1 MSAMVRVGKSWAIVL
16 TAIALVCVF
25 ALSLP
30 VWQIHDD
37 VYYSMIAQG
46 WGIVSSPSADIPFM
60 HPGVGML
67 AAGLTRVTGGPGYA
81 IVIYTLLVV
90 GLVTGLTAMIRL
102 RVGQAVCFLFS
113 VASLPLFLIP
123 QYTVVAGYLALMAL
137 LLLAS
142 DGRRPAVIGAL
153 LLFFFSAALRVEMAI
168 LAIAVGAPFIFAAQR
183 GKPGRHLQAIT
194 IGLGIGV
201 AIGVA
206 ALSVAP
212 MRSPALVTFDSAHAP
227 LVPFVDYGLA
237 SIRQEKTND
246 PAIPPLD
253 ATERELLSQW
263 FLADSSLFTPERL
276 DAIAASVSWQDRI
289 RSSRWKARDHVAHLH
304 EFVYFWLLL
313 AVVFMASF
321 SARPIAILLS
331 VTIFIGADL
340 LFSCLGRPFP
350 ERVGLGLA
358 VGVFSLTLVHVAQGA
373 MRIRRAWIFAG
384 VAILQLITL
393 GCLYKE
399 HYRAKDWDVEAVR
412 GHLRLHAAE
421 VVYFQTSHLPLQ
433 TLFKPLANEPTPVP
447 LLVSLGGMFNH
458 PARHIFE
465 DAQGCTFAECLRSGR
480 VIKIYAS
487 DTYLKMLAR
496 YALWKFG
503 RPLEVLRSEEIGK
516 VRFHEVRLV
525 NPAAQ

>member
-1 MSAMVRVGKSWAIVL
+1 MVWVEKSWAIVV
-16 TAIALVCVF
+16 TVIAIVCIF
-25 ALSLP
+25 AFSLP

-60 HPGVGML
+60 HPSVGEL
-67 AAGLTRVTGGPGYA
+67 AAGLTRVSGGPGYA
-81 IVIYTLLVV
+81 IVIYTLLLV
-90 GLVTGLTAMIRL
+90 GLVTGLAAMIRL

-113 VASLPLFLIP
+113 VASLLLFLIP
-123 QYTVVAGYLALMAL
+123 QYTVVAAYLALMAF
-137 LLLAS
+137 LLLAA
-142 DGRRPAVIGAL
+142 DGRRPAVIWAL
-153 LLFFFSAALRVEMAI
+153 LLFFVSASLRVEMAI
-168 LAIAVGAPFIFAAQR
+168 LAVAVAAPFILAALR
-183 GKPGRHLQAIT
+183 EKPGRHSQAIT

-201 AIGVA
+201 AIGIA

-212 MRSPALVTFDSAHAP
+212 MRSPALVAFNNAHAP

-276 DAIAASVSWQDRI
+276 NAIAASVSWQDRI

-313 AVVFMASF
+313 AVVFMAFF
-321 SARPIAILLS
+321 SARPIAMLLS
-331 VTIFIGADL
+331 VAIFMGADL

-358 VGVFSLTLVHVAQGA
+358 VGMFSLALVHVVHGSV
-373 MRIRRAWIFAG
+373 RIKRAWIFAG
-384 VAILQLITL
+384 VAILQLVTL

-412 GHLRLHAAE
+412 SHLRLHVAE

-433 TLFKPLANEPTPVP
+433 TLFKPLAKEPTPVP
-447 LLVSLGGMFNH
+447 HLVSLGGMFNH

-480 VIKIYAS
+480 EVNIYAS
-487 DTYLKMLAR
+487 DAYLKTLAR

-516 VRFHEVRLV
+516 VHFHAIRLAS
-525 NPAAQ
+525 PAAQ